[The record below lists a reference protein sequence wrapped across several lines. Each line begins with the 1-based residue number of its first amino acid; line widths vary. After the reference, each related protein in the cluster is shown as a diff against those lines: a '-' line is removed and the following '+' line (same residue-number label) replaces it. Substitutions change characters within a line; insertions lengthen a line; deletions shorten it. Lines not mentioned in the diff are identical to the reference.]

1 MKILL
6 VNNLYPPHSR
16 GGAETAVHNEAVAL
30 RDLGHEVAVLTTA
43 PFGGW
48 RSLKLSENKEEGI
61 VVFRFYPLNIFW
73 YRNDGKHNAFVRAL
87 WYVPNILGVH
97 PQIVFKKAVKN
108 FKPDAVHLHNINGI
122 SYRLPKLCDKL
133 KLKTVFTLHAVHY
146 AVPTGVI
153 VRGQNPSKFFKPFA
167 ALLRRALK
175 SKAVITAPSEWLL
188 DFYTGRG
195 FFKGQKIAVVPNP
208 MSFSGLHATPH
219 ALHANI
225 RFLYVGQLEQYKGIN
240 VLLSALKQLS
250 PDAPWQLDI
259 AGDGSMAPELR
270 KQRDQ
275 RVLVRGKLSGDEV
288 AAAMRSADIL
298 VMPSM
303 CEENAPMVIAE
314 AQARGLPVIA
324 TAVGGVPEMVDEG
337 KTGALVRAGSAD
349 DLALAMRR
357 VIQHPEVFEAMRPA
371 CLKAAEK
378 YAPKAVA
385 EEYLKLFRK

>member
-6 VNNLYPPHSR
+6 VNNLYPPHGR
-16 GGAETAVHNEAVAL
+16 GGAEAAVHNEAVAL
-30 RDLGHEVAVLTTA
+30 LELGHEVAVLTTA

-48 RSLKLSENKEEGI
+48 RSFKLSESKEEGV
-61 VVFRFYPLNIFW
+61 VVFRFYPLNLFW

-87 WYVPNILGVH
+87 WYVPNLFGFH
-97 PQIVFKKAVKN
+97 PKIVFKKAVKN

-122 SYRLPKLCDKL
+122 FYRLPKLCDKL

-153 VRGQNPSKFFKPFA
+153 VRGQDPSNFFKPFA
-167 ALLRRALK
+167 ALLRRALR
-175 SKAVITAPSEWLL
+175 SKAIITAPSEWLL
-188 DFYTGRG
+188 DFYSGRG

-208 MSFSGLHATPH
+208 LSFVGSELTTYKPQA
-219 ALHANI
+219 I
-225 RFLYVGQLEQYKGIN
+225 SRFLYVGQLEQYKGIN
-240 VLLSALKQLS
+240 VLLSAMKQL
-250 PDAPWQLDI
+250 PEDASWQLDI
-259 AGDGSMAPELR
+259 VGDGSMVPELR

-275 RVLVRGKLSGDEV
+275 RVVVRGKLSGDEV

-314 AQARGLPVIA
+314 AQAHGLPVIA

-357 VIQHPEVFEAMRPA
+357 VIQHPEVFSAMRPA

-385 EEYLKLFRK
+385 EEYLKLFQK